1 MSKKKPHQPYNTPK
15 PTLSAA
21 PIEEYRPSEN
31 ADKYNNISTPRYS
44 YKIVAARNDY
54 IKLQEDV
61 TKLLND
67 GWSLAGGVATSLQ
80 SDAYGVVAIYTQ
92 AVYRLS

>member
-1 MSKKKPHQPYNTPK
+1 MSKKKPHQPHHPPK
-15 PTLSAA
+15 PALSAA
-21 PIEEYRPSEN
+21 PVEEYRPSEN
-31 ADKYNNISTPRYS
+31 ADKYSITTPRYS

-80 SDAYGVVAIYTQ
+80 SDAYGVVAMYTQ

>member
-1 MSKKKPHQPYNTPK
+1 MSKKKPHQPYIPPK
-15 PTLSAA
+15 PALSAA
-21 PIEEYRPSEN
+21 PVEEYRPSEH
-31 ADKYNNISTPRYS
+31 ADKYNVEVPKYS

-80 SDAYGVVAIYTQ
+80 SDAYGVVSMYTQ
-92 AVYRLS
+92 AMFRLS

>member
-1 MSKKKPHQPYNTPK
+1 MSKKKPHTPYNPPK
-15 PTLSAA
+15 PT
-21 PIEEYRPSEN
+21 PVEEYRPSEN
-31 ADKYNNISTPRYS
+31 ADKYNITAPRYS

-80 SDAYGVVAIYTQ
+80 SDAYGVVALYTQ

>member
-1 MSKKKPHQPYNTPK
+1 MSKKKPHQPYHPPK
-15 PTLSAA
+15 PALSAA
-21 PIEEYRPSEN
+21 PVEEYRPSEN
-31 ADKYNNISTPRYS
+31 AEKYNIPAPRYS

-61 TKLLND
+61 SKLLND

-80 SDAYGVVAIYTQ
+80 SDAYGVVAMYTQ

>member
-1 MSKKKPHQPYNTPK
+1 MSKKKPHQPYTPPK
-15 PTLSAA
+15 PALSAA
-21 PIEEYRPSEN
+21 PVEEYRPSAN
-31 ADKYNNISTPRYS
+31 AEKYNVEVPKYS

-80 SDAYGVVAIYTQ
+80 SDAYGVVALYTQ

>member
-21 PIEEYRPSEN
+21 LVEEYRPSEN
-31 ADKYNNISTPRYS
+31 ADKYNISTPRYS

-54 IKLQEDV
+54 IKLQEDISR
-61 TKLLND
+61 LLNE
-67 GWSLAGGVATSLQ
+67 GWTLAGGVATSLQ
-80 SDAYGVVAIYTQ
+80 SDAYGVVTMYTQ